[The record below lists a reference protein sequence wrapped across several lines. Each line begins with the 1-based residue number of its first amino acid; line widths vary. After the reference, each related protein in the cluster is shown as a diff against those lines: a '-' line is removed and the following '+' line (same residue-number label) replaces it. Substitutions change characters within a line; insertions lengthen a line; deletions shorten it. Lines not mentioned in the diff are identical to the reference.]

1 MSQHQKILL
10 AILSG
15 TQDNNILFAD
25 LQATLE
31 RLGFRC
37 RVRGDHFIYTM
48 VGIDEIINIQ
58 PRGNK
63 AKPYQVKQVRQ
74 LILKYRLGGAVNDE
88 I

>member
-1 MSQHQKILL
+1 MSQYQKIML

-15 TQDNNILFAD
+15 TQDNNILFTD
-25 LQATLE
+25 LRTMLE
-31 RLGFRC
+31 RLGFQC

-48 VGIDEIINIQ
+48 VGIEELINIQ

-74 LILKYRLGGAVNDE
+74 LILKYRFGGAINDE